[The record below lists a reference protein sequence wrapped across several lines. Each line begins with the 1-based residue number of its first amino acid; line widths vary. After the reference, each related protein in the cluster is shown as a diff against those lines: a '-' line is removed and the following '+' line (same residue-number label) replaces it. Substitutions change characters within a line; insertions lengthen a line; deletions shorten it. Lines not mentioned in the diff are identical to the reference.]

1 MVEKN
6 KNINLKI
13 KSLEE
18 QLSEKN
24 KRIKELQNVKKIKN
38 THKKN
43 ISFDMFLNIFSK

>member
-13 KSLEE
+13 KSLKE

-24 KRIKELQNVKKIKN
+24 KRIKELQNAKKIKS

-43 ISFDMFLNIFSK
+43 ISNDMFLNIFSK